1 MAKCKIGKYEKK
13 MQVSNKDTTEII
25 SKILDVAN
33 KLCKYMVLKIKNKI
47 KSTKFVLILN
57 MIYS

>member
-1 MAKCKIGKYEKK
+1 
-13 MQVSNKDTTEII
+13 MQVSNEDTTEII

-33 KLCKYMVLKIKNKI
+33 KLGKSMVLKIKNKI
-47 KSTKFVLILN
+47 KGTNFVLILN